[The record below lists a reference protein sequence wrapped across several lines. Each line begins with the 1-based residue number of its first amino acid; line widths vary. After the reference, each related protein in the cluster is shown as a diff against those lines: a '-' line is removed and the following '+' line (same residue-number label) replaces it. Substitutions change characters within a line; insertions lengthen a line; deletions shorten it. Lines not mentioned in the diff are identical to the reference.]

1 MNRRYW
7 FEFVFDP
14 DDHNVPVRLRHGC
27 GVTAEDYDDAVA
39 LMRDRL
45 FDGQPLPPVSKMIE
59 DVDIATLDGNYVL
72 PNIGLPLIR
81 GIWFPVGH
89 N

>member
-14 DDHNVPVRLRHGC
+14 DDLNVEVRLRHGC
-27 GVTAEDYDDAVA
+27 GVTAADYDDAVA
-39 LMRDRL
+39 LVRERV
-45 FDGQPLPPVSKMIE
+45 FGGAELPPVSNFIE
-59 DVDIATLDGNYVL
+59 DVDIASLDGNYVQ
-72 PNIGLPLIR
+72 PNMGLPLIR
-81 GIWFPVGH
+81 GIWFPVGY

>member
-1 MNRRYW
+1 MPRRYW
-7 FEFVFDP
+7 FEFEYDP
-14 DDHNVPVRLRHGC
+14 DDHNFPVRLRHGC

-39 LMRDRL
+39 IVRERV
-45 FDGQPLPPVSKMIE
+45 FDGQPLPPITNMVE

-72 PNIGLPLIR
+72 PNMGLPLIR
-81 GIWFPVGH
+81 GVWFPVGY